1 MAQVN
6 YVGKGGNLY
15 ESGYEYHGSALV
27 VSKLLGATYL
37 WDKAPMLDRGKA
49 EPLGPLWDTPLMN
62 LPGFNND
69 KQNHS
74 NNNWVGITY
83 IILLFASLCPKFAET
98 HNIHQAPSCHHRC
111 VWWEAPTVAS
121 AASIPAAET
130 SSTSPTAIPT
140 WGKPWRPTMG
150 RQVFLGP
157 VGEVGGIDQG
167 LQPER
172 IMNDSF
178 WMISQSMILDGVCFR
193 VKNGCFFTR
202 FFKSS
207 FLQLETRTFVWM
219 NWIEL
224 NSQIDQWH
232 LMNVY
237 QVPWDRMVYLCK
249 TFTVRRFPEGS
260 WTGRGWVDKG
270 RGCWTV
276 RSAQIPVDSSLSHF
290 LMLIFGPFHVFYP
303 ANKHVSKVLSD
314 LRER

>member
-150 RQVFLGP
+150 RQVF
-157 VGEVGGIDQG
+157 
-167 LQPER
+167 
-172 IMNDSF
+172 
-178 WMISQSMILDGVCFR
+178 
-193 VKNGCFFTR
+193 
-202 FFKSS
+202 
-207 FLQLETRTFVWM
+207 
-219 NWIEL
+219 
-224 NSQIDQWH
+224 
-232 LMNVY
+232 
-237 QVPWDRMVYLCK
+237 
-249 TFTVRRFPEGS
+249 
-260 WTGRGWVDKG
+260 
-270 RGCWTV
+270 
-276 RSAQIPVDSSLSHF
+276 
-290 LMLIFGPFHVFYP
+290 FGPSGGSGGNRPGASTGKNH
-303 ANKHVSKVLSD
+303 
-314 LRER
+314 E

>member
-111 VWWEAPTVAS
+111 VWWEAPTVA
-121 AASIPAAET
+121 
-130 SSTSPTAIPT
+130 
-140 WGKPWRPTMG
+140 WRPTMG

-178 WMISQSMILDGVCFR
+178 
-193 VKNGCFFTR
+193 
-202 FFKSS
+202 
-207 FLQLETRTFVWM
+207 
-219 NWIEL
+219 
-224 NSQIDQWH
+224 
-232 LMNVY
+232 
-237 QVPWDRMVYLCK
+237 
-249 TFTVRRFPEGS
+249 
-260 WTGRGWVDKG
+260 
-270 RGCWTV
+270 
-276 RSAQIPVDSSLSHF
+276 
-290 LMLIFGPFHVFYP
+290 
-303 ANKHVSKVLSD
+303 
-314 LRER
+314 

>member
-1 MAQVN
+1 MAIHGTGELCREGWQPLRKRLRVSWLRIGCLETFGCHLPLGQGTD
-6 YVGKGGNLY
+6 VGQ
-15 ESGYEYHGSALV
+15 
-27 VSKLLGATYL
+27 
-37 WDKAPMLDRGKA
+37 MLDRGKA

-178 WMISQSMILDGVCFR
+178 
-193 VKNGCFFTR
+193 
-202 FFKSS
+202 
-207 FLQLETRTFVWM
+207 
-219 NWIEL
+219 
-224 NSQIDQWH
+224 
-232 LMNVY
+232 
-237 QVPWDRMVYLCK
+237 
-249 TFTVRRFPEGS
+249 
-260 WTGRGWVDKG
+260 
-270 RGCWTV
+270 
-276 RSAQIPVDSSLSHF
+276 
-290 LMLIFGPFHVFYP
+290 
-303 ANKHVSKVLSD
+303 
-314 LRER
+314 